1 LIAGDTTVEP
11 STEFHGQLHFGDLLP
26 CLVSHLL
33 QILVSVFKVADP
45 LSQPVGLELTYV
57 NFGLELLKRLILHLG
72 LLDHA
77 VDLALCLDEG
87 SIEDVDLAL
96 EVSELLLQAFD
107 DIVLLSDLKLQV
119 LDLLLL
125 GGGLDLGVSGF
136 DVPVETR
143 ENLSGCLDLG

>member
-1 LIAGDTTVEP
+1 MIAGDTTIEA
-11 STEFHGQLHFGDLLP
+11 SAEFHGKLHLGDLLP

-45 LSQPVGLELTYV
+45 LSQPVGVELACV
-57 NFGLELLKRLILHLG
+57 DFGLELLKRLVLHLG

-77 VDLALCLDEG
+77 VDLPLCLDEG
-87 SIEDVDLAL
+87 PIEDVDLPL

-107 DIVLLSDLKLQV
+107 DVVLLSHLKLQV
-119 LDLLLL
+119 LDLGLF

-143 ENLSGCLDLG
+143 EDLPCSLNLG